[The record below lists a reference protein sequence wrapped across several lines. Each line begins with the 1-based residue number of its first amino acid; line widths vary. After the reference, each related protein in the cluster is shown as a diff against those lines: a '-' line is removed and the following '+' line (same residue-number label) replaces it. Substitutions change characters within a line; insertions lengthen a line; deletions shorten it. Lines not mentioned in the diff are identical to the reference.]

1 MNIRNNISPCIPM
14 VMAAVGLAAASP
26 AVLAQE
32 FPFSEANI
40 YFELNNTDED
50 LGIHALID
58 GDPWKRL
65 AIEDT
70 KERQMLNIR
79 VQGRLKRQGLTEL
92 FFESAE
98 PGFDDLTPEQFF
110 RRFPEGVYEIESIT
124 LNGEEMESTAVVSH
138 VMPAPPNNILVSGV
152 PSVDDCDVAV
162 PLVSEPVI
170 ISWDAVTTSH
180 PDLGKTGAV
189 EVVKYQL
196 VVEREEPTL
205 LIYSVDLS
213 SDITSIPVP
222 VEFTGLGDEFK
233 YEVLVREAS
242 GNQTAVESCFEIE

>member
-1 MNIRNNISPCIPM
+1 MGRN
-14 VMAAVGLAAASP
+14 
-26 AVLAQE
+26 
-32 FPFSEANI
+32 
-40 YFELNNTDED
+40 
-50 LGIHALID
+50 
-58 GDPWKRL
+58 KRPKESDS
-65 AIEDT
+65 IE
-70 KERQMLNIR
+70 I
-79 VQGRLKRQGLTEL
+79 
-92 FFESAE
+92 
-98 PGFDDLTPEQFF
+98 
-110 RRFPEGVYEIESIT
+110 
-124 LNGEEMESTAVVSH
+124 
-138 VMPAPPNNILVSGV
+138 GV